1 MKVRI
6 PSALREHTGG
16 ARTVE
21 VDDPG
26 GTVTSALEALFDLH
40 PGVRDRLLTEQGSLR
55 PHVALFV
62 GSESIRYTG
71 GFDTPVQPNDEMTI
85 LPAVSGG

>member
-1 MKVRI
+1 MKVHI

-16 ARTVE
+16 ARMVE

-71 GFDTPVQPNDEMTI
+71 GFDTPVQPSDEMTI